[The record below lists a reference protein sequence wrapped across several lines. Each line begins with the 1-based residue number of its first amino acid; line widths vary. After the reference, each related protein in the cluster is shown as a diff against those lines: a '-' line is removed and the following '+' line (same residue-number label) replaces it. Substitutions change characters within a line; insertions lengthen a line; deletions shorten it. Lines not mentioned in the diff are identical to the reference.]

1 MIEIN
6 TLNLSSNLVYF
17 KNYLED
23 NFDFKNFITQE
34 NKMFIEF
41 ENEPTEAQ
49 KTQIKNFYNS
59 ITEVD
64 WLDFQKS
71 NKIEEINQKTS
82 ELIYQGYQ
90 HLGYD
95 FPLNEHD
102 QTNLIALY
110 STKDDPVLVYPITV
124 STKEDLQQITLNN
137 SYDVCAIYY
146 AALASKKGHLESGL
160 SLKNQ
165 VRSCTT
171 FDEVQNITDPR

>member
-6 TLNLSSNLVYF
+6 SLNSSSNLLYF
-17 KNYLED
+17 KNYLEE

-34 NKMFIEF
+34 NNMFIEF

-49 KTQIKNFYNS
+49 ITQIKNFYNS
-59 ITEVD
+59 ITQID

-90 HLGYD
+90 HLGYE
-95 FPLNEHD
+95 FPLNEQD

-124 STKEDLQQITLNN
+124 STKDDLEKITLYT
-137 SYDVCAIYY
+137 SSDVCSIYY

-160 SLKNQ
+160 LLKNQ

-171 FDEVQNITDPR
+171 FNQVENIIDPR